1 MLVLPPR
8 SGRYS
13 WHPPSGRGPMRFQID
28 DRVKLVF
35 PNGFSES
42 SFAPRITQNDRWSKR
57 AAVYSIRD
65 SFEFSR
71 KRSIAGKQCLSFS
84 SMPLKL
90 SFFLSL
96 FPPLLSPTDTFHSL
110 ADIDRINENWVAV
123 SILSLCNPPN
133 FSYLVFSFPRDIGT
147 RADSEIIGS
156 WNRNNSVD
164 SSSTE
169 SRRR

>member
-71 KRSIAGKQCLSFS
+71 KRSIAGKQYLSFS
-84 SMPLKL
+84 SMPSKL
-90 SFFLSL
+90 SFFLSI

-123 SILSLCNPPN
+123 SILSLCSPPN
-133 FSYLVFSFPRDIGT
+133 FGYLVFSFPRDIGT
-147 RADSEIIGS
+147 R
-156 WNRNNSVD
+156 
-164 SSSTE
+164 E
-169 SRRR
+169 SRLRDNWIVESE